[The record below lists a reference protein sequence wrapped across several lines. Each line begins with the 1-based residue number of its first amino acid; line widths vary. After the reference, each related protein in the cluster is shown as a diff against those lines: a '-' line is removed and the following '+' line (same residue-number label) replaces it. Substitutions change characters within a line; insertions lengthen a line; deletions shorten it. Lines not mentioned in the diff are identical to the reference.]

1 MVEAYYLS
9 YGLPVTTL
17 RPFNTYGPRQL
28 SRAEIP
34 TIISQALTQ
43 DSIKLGNLSPTRDFN
58 YVLDTVQ
65 GFIKIAEHTESVG
78 MLYNIGSGTEISI
91 GEVVQKV
98 CQLLGLEQVHVI
110 QEIPGTKEGRPKI
123 NIMGAQKYGK
133 LKVLLKENTQIV
145 LSPGPIIFEL
155 RRLLRDY
162 TSKDYLLLSG
172 DPSVIGI
179 ACSVVSDI
187 NNGRFNLLKWDRQ
200 EQMYYPLEIN
210 LHEKGKIDD

>member
-1 MVEAYYLS
+1 MEK
-9 YGLPVTTL
+9 
-17 RPFNTYGPRQL
+17 
-28 SRAEIP
+28 E
-34 TIISQALTQ
+34 
-43 DSIKLGNLSPTRDFN
+43 SIV
-58 YVLDTVQ
+58 YVL
-65 GFIKIAEHTESVG
+65 
-78 MLYNIGSGTEISI
+78 
-91 GEVVQKV
+91 
-98 CQLLGLEQVHVI
+98 
-110 QEIPGTKEGRPKI
+110 QELPGTSIGRPKY
-123 NIMGAQKYGK
+123 NIIGAQKFGK

-210 LHEKGKIDD
+210 LYEKGKIDD

>member
-1 MVEAYYLS
+1 MEK
-9 YGLPVTTL
+9 
-17 RPFNTYGPRQL
+17 
-28 SRAEIP
+28 E
-34 TIISQALTQ
+34 
-43 DSIKLGNLSPTRDFN
+43 SIV
-58 YVLDTVQ
+58 YVL
-65 GFIKIAEHTESVG
+65 
-78 MLYNIGSGTEISI
+78 
-91 GEVVQKV
+91 
-98 CQLLGLEQVHVI
+98 
-110 QEIPGTKEGRPKI
+110 QELPGTSIGRPKY
-123 NIMGAQKYGK
+123 NIIGAQKFGK

-155 RRLLRDY
+155 RRLLKDY